1 MAVKEVDIKD
11 IKIREDLYPR
21 EKIDEGTIQS
31 YMESLDQLPPIVL
44 NQDKEVINGVHRLK
58 AHERAGRSKIKCE
71 IDETKSDGDFYKK
84 AVESNAKQG
93 KRLSYKEKKRASTR
107 LFKFDYKNTKEIA
120 KMLSVSE
127 SCIYKWTVNIRD
139 ELEEETKREI
149 IMEYLHA
156 ELNQEQVAKKSGIE
170 QGTVSKYIKDYIKE
184 IFEIV
189 NLQNGIKSDVPAKYK
204 EKYSV
209 IFNFKPYFTDIWDI
223 YEPSSFDESDIETD
237 LETFNKNLLFHYTK
251 PFDKVYA
258 PHNNSLIGTCKD
270 FFRRYYGSNDFLD
283 KPPDLA
289 LLDDTQEFEST
300 VKQLKRKTKYVAI
313 NIQSLE
319 QDNTTFSMMQKLGYK
334 LVDRIIMPIPN
345 IPSAE
350 DGTIQHSYE
359 SLLVF
364 SVK

>member
-11 IKIREDLYPR
+11 IKIRDDLYPR
-21 EKIDEGTIQS
+21 EKIHEDTIQS

-44 NQDKEVINGVHRLK
+44 NQDNEVINGVHRLK
-58 AHERAGRSKIKCE
+58 AHERAGRSIIKCK

-93 KRLSYKEKKRASTR
+93 KQLSRKEKKRASTK
-107 LFKFDYKNTKEIA
+107 LFKFGYKNTKEIA
-120 KMLSVSE
+120 KILSVSE
-127 SCIYKWTVNIRD
+127 SCIYKWTKNIRD

-149 IMEYLHA
+149 ITEYLHA
-156 ELNQEQVAKKSGIE
+156 ELTQEQVAKKFGIE
-170 QGTVSKYIKDYIKE
+170 QGTISKYIKE

-189 NLQNGIKSDVPAKYK
+189 NLQNGIKSVVPAKYK

-209 IFNFKPYFTDIWDI
+209 IFNFEPYFINIWNI
-223 YEPSSFDESDIETD
+223 YKPNPFDESDIETD

-258 PHNNSLIGTCKD
+258 PHNNSLIDTCKD
-270 FFRRYYGSNDFLD
+270 FFRRYYGSNGFSD
-283 KPPDLA
+283 KSPDLA
-289 LLDDTQEFEST
+289 LLDGTQEFEST
-300 VKQLKRKTKYVAI
+300 VKQLKRKMKYVAI
-313 NIQSLE
+313 KTQSLE

-334 LVDRIIMPIPN
+334 LADRIIMPIPK
-345 IPSAE
+345 IPSTE